1 MMQVRLATV
10 ADAGML
16 KMNSPL
22 SKAVILH
29 KIVMGEAI
37 VAEANGTPVG
47 FCFIEF
53 LWSKFPYIG
62 MVRVDEQHRRRG
74 FGRAMLQF
82 LEARLRDQGH
92 RKLYSSSQANEPE
105 PQAWHRQMGFEECG
119 FIAGINEAGIGEIF
133 FQKQL

>member
-1 MMQVRLATV
+1 MIKVRLATV
-10 ADAGML
+10 ADAGVL
-16 KMNSPL
+16 KMSSPL
-22 SKAVILH
+22 PKSVILH
-29 KIVMGEAI
+29 KIVVGEVI
-37 VAEANGTPVG
+37 VAEMSGTTVG

-62 MVRVDEQHRRRG
+62 MVRVDEHHRRRG

-105 PQAWHRQMGFEECG
+105 PQSWHRQMGFDECG
-119 FIAGINEAGIGEIF
+119 FIAGINEDGIGEIF